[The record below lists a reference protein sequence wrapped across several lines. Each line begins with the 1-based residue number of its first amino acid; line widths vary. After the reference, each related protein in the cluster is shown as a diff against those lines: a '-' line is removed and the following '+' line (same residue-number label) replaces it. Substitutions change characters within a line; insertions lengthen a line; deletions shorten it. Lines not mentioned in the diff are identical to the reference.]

1 MNKETT
7 FHIRLSSEDVEA
19 LDFCKEAFGR
29 PRAEIIRLGIHELKK
44 GIEKMTNTEKKYLYK
59 VTRRNGSVLS
69 MDLCERG
76 YMQVLLTHDVDVP
89 DNVREETAKAIL
101 NKIDDGEVI
110 TFTGGSFITTCKIAT
125 PEEAAQAEVMMA
137 EQHEEDMNIKL
148 PDWDTLMDISKRV
161 GEMMASGELN
171 FDD

>member
-1 MNKETT
+1 MNKEIT
-7 FHIRLSSEDVEA
+7 FHIRLSSKDVEA
-19 LDFCKEAFGR
+19 LDFCKKVLGK
-29 PRAEIIRLGIHELKK
+29 PRAEIIRFSIHKLKEGIDVV
-44 GIEKMTNTEKKYLYK
+44 TNTEKKYLYK

-69 MDLCERG
+69 MDLCDRG

-89 DNVREETAKAIL
+89 DNVREETANAIL
-101 NKIDDGEVI
+101 NKIDDGEVV
-110 TFTGGSFITTCKIAT
+110 TFTEGSFITTCKIAT